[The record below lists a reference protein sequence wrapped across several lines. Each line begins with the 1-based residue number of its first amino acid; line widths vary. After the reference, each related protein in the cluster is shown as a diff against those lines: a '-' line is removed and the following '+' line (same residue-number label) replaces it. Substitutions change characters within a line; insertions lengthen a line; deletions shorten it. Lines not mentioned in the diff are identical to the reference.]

1 MKTLP
6 ILPTL
11 RLWLTVLGLL
21 LWAGASPCFALRSI
35 GIVSKEQAKELGMV
49 VRMEGTGAQVW
60 VELEFKAEGELKNF
74 EQVELEIR
82 DGEKLLLGYAALREK
97 RSADGKIVVR
107 FRAERV
113 YVDQI
118 TLTVVVGLDLG
129 LEVRVKDFV
138 EAKKGR

>member
-1 MKTLP
+1 
-6 ILPTL
+6 
-11 RLWLTVLGLL
+11 
-21 LWAGASPCFALRSI
+21 
-35 GIVSKEQAKELGMV
+35 MV